1 MRRNT
6 NDDAIQE
13 IMGGQISRRQFM
25 KRAAVLGVGVSAV
38 SGLLAACADDVED
51 DDEEE
56 TTDVDDTED
65 TDDAEDTDSDEAE
78 GDAAED
84 DEETDESGDDED
96 PDEAEEEE
104 DDEGSE
110 GEPREGGEV
119 RYHYGTPPR
128 TLNPLFSTSNRE
140 HSFQAMMFG
149 GLVKIN
155 NEVEAF
161 PDLAEE
167 IEISDDAIEYTFTLH
182 ENITFTDGEQLT
194 TDDVRFTYER
204 AINPATGSVRRGD
217 LLGIAGAEA
226 FGEGES
232 DSVEGIST
240 PDDLTVT
247 FTLTEPN
254 SVFLLNI
261 SGTAALGILPMH
273 VLQDVAPEDMADHE
287 FSFEPTVSAGPF
299 KFVQY
304 QTDQFIEWER
314 HEDYFG
320 NRPYIDRIFALV
332 LDPNVAIAQ
341 LETGDLDIVPDLEF
355 AEIERVEGMEHVT
368 VHSTQSANL
377 ANINVNLNR
386 EYLADKRVRQAMA
399 YAIDNQGILDSVI
412 QGNGAV
418 VHQPFVAPQWAMD
431 IDVPA
436 YDYDP
441 DRARELLEEAG
452 WDSDQVVE
460 LWHREGWTEWWLTT
474 LTFIQDFFADV
485 GIQLEVVAGD
495 TAIMNEISLQD
506 DDFDLMP
513 FSGSSGDPDRFAT
526 GLTCEN
532 IPPGGTNRSRY
543 CNERVDELF
552 EQGRAITDPDERAEI
567 YTELA
572 QILNDELP
580 SLYLFRVDNVSA
592 YANRV
597 QGVAPPAYRDNTLW
611 NASEWY
617 IIE

>member
-1 MRRNT
+1 MLGDSKLDT
-6 NDDAIQE
+6 L
-13 IMGGQISRRQFM
+13 GQIMSGQVSRRQLL
-25 KRAAVLGVGVSAV
+25 KRAAALGVGVPAI
-38 SGLLAACADDVED
+38 SGLLAACADEEDLAEDEDEDDADADSDDDTEMDAESDDDEADADTESD

-56 TTDVDDTED
+56 PDDESDDDDV
-65 TDDAEDTDSDEAE
+65 AED
-78 GDAAED
+78 
-84 DEETDESGDDED
+84 
-96 PDEAEEEE
+96 
-104 DDEGSE
+104 
-110 GEPREGGEV
+110 EPQEGGEV
-119 RYHYGTPPR
+119 RYHYGVAPR

-155 NEVEAF
+155 NEVEAI

-167 IEISDDAIEYTFTLH
+167 IEVSDDATEFTFTLYD
-182 ENITFTDGEQLT
+182 NILFTDGEQLT
-194 TDDVRFTYER
+194 SDDVRFTYEL
-204 AINPATGSVRRGD
+204 AINPETGSVRAGD
-217 LLGIAGAEA
+217 LLGIAGAEE
-226 FGEGES
+226 FSEGEA

-240 PDDLTVT
+240 PDELTVG
-247 FTLTEPN
+247 FTLANPN
-254 SVFLLNI
+254 AVFLLNI

-273 VLQDVAPEDMADHE
+273 VLEDVAPEDLADHD
-287 FSFEPTVSAGPF
+287 FSFEPTVSAGPY
-299 KFVQY
+299 KFVRY
-304 QTDQFIEWER
+304 ETDQFIEWER
-314 HEDYFG
+314 HEEYFG
-320 NRPYIDRIFALV
+320 DRPYVDRIFALV

-341 LETGDLDIVPDLEF
+341 LETGDLDIIPDLEF
-355 AEIERVEGMEHVT
+355 AEIERVEGMDHVT

-377 ANINVNLNR
+377 ANVNVNLNR

-399 YAIDNQGILDSVI
+399 YAIDNDGILESVI
-412 QGNGAV
+412 QGNGEV

-441 DRARELLEEAG
+441 DRAMELLEEAG
-452 WDSDQVVE
+452 WDSEQAVE

-485 GIQLEVVAGD
+485 GIQLDITAGD

-513 FSGSSGDPDRFAT
+513 FSGSSGDPDRHSN
-526 GLTCEN
+526 GLTSDN
-532 IPPGGTNRSRY
+532 LPPDGTNRSRY
-543 CNERVDELF
+543 SNERVDELF
-552 EQGRAITDPDERAEI
+552 QMGRSTTDPDERAEV

-597 QGVAPPAYRDNTLW
+597 GGVAPPAYRDNTLW

-617 IIE
+617 IVE